1 MTKWLVFLPSLLMNH
16 NQILSSG
23 VLIAQ
28 HDITVVGLLFDKSHH
43 DDDKYE
49 SQP

>member
-1 MTKWLVFLPSLLMNH
+1 MTKWLVFLPSLLMNN

-28 HDITVVGLLFDKSHH
+28 HDITIVGLLFRKLHH
-43 DDDKYE
+43 DDGKDE